1 MSKPK
6 IEIRGKEYP
15 MTEVTKTLEAIGRQ
29 WRKNARISLKMQG
42 RINTGTLYN
51 SMPVKVGQT
60 KDMYF
65 VDITPEVYYWDFVD
79 KGVQGAKKN
88 IYERQNES
96 PYKFGR
102 GDKSRGTLR
111 GSIDKWTT
119 QKNIKGTRDEKGR
132 FVSRKQIVSAIS
144 LAIWRRG
151 LKPSFFV
158 SDTRK
163 RIKDKAL
170 KRIATALGQDIANA
184 IRLDL
189 QLNKNLEVK

>member
-1 MSKPK
+1 MAAP
-6 IEIRGKEYP
+6 
-15 MTEVTKTLEAIGRQ
+15 A
-29 WRKNARISLKMQG
+29 
-42 RINTGTLYN
+42 
-51 SMPVKVGQT
+51 
-60 KDMYF
+60 
-65 VDITPEVYYWDFVD
+65 
-79 KGVQGAKKN
+79 
-88 IYERQNES
+88 
-96 PYKFGR
+96 
-102 GDKSRGTLR
+102 
-111 GSIDKWTT
+111 
-119 QKNIKGTRDEKGR
+119 RDEKGR

-151 LKPSFFV
+151 LKPTFFV

>member
-42 RINTGTLYN
+42 RINTGALYD
-51 SMPVKVGQT
+51 SMPVKVGET

-65 VDITPEVYYWDFVD
+65 VDITPDVYYWDFVD
-79 KGVQGAKKN
+79 KGVQGARKN
-88 IYERQNES
+88 IYARQNES

-151 LKPSFFV
+151 LKPTFFV

>member
-42 RINTGTLYN
+42 RINTGALYD
-51 SMPVKVGQT
+51 SMPVKVGET
-60 KDMYF
+60 DDSYF
-65 VDITPEVYYWDFVD
+65 VDITPDVYYWDFVD
-79 KGVQGAKKN
+79 KGVQGARKN
-88 IYERQNES
+88 IYARQNES

-151 LKPSFFV
+151 LKPTFFV

>member
-88 IYERQNES
+88 IYARQNES

>member
-15 MTEVTKTLEAIGRQ
+15 MTEVTKTLEAIGRH

-42 RINTGTLYN
+42 RINTGALYD
-51 SMPVKVGQT
+51 SMPVKVGET

-65 VDITPEVYYWDFVD
+65 VDITPDVYYWDFVD
-79 KGVQGAKKN
+79 KGVQGARKN
-88 IYERQNES
+88 IYARQNES

-144 LAIWRRG
+144 LAIWTRG
-151 LKPSFFV
+151 LKPTFFV

>member
-79 KGVQGAKKN
+79 KGVQGARKN
-88 IYERQNES
+88 IYARQNES

-151 LKPSFFV
+151 LKPTFFV

-163 RIKDKAL
+163 RIKEKAL

>member
-42 RINTGTLYN
+42 RINTGALYD
-51 SMPVKVGQT
+51 SMPVKVGET

-65 VDITPEVYYWDFVD
+65 VDITPDVYYWDFVD
-79 KGVQGAKKN
+79 KGVQGARKN
-88 IYERQNES
+88 IYARQNES

-119 QKNIKGTRDEKGR
+119 QKNIKGKREEKGR

-151 LKPSFFV
+151 LKPTFFV

>member
-42 RINTGTLYN
+42 RINTGALYD
-51 SMPVKVGQT
+51 SMPVKVGET

-79 KGVQGAKKN
+79 KGVQGARKN
-88 IYERQNES
+88 IYARQNES

-151 LKPSFFV
+151 LKPTFFV

>member
-1 MSKPK
+1 
-6 IEIRGKEYP
+6 
-15 MTEVTKTLEAIGRQ
+15 
-29 WRKNARISLKMQG
+29 
-42 RINTGTLYN
+42 
-51 SMPVKVGQT
+51 MPVKVGET

-79 KGVQGAKKN
+79 KGVQGARKN
-88 IYERQNES
+88 IYARQNES

-151 LKPSFFV
+151 LKPTFFV

>member
-42 RINTGTLYN
+42 RINTGALYD

-79 KGVQGAKKN
+79 KGVQGARKN
-88 IYERQNES
+88 IYARQNES

-151 LKPSFFV
+151 LKPTFFV